1 MTLTPLV
8 PSGGLY
14 FAAAYY
20 CGYNN
25 TVRITYDPA
34 KNAANIERRDLSF
47 DLIADL
53 DWSTAVIVE
62 DMRRD
67 YGEPRFRAFGYI
79 GDRLYA
85 AVFTPRRDALHVI
98 SLRKANSREVKRHG

>member
-1 MTLTPLV
+1 MKV
-8 PSGGLY
+8 
-14 FAAAYY
+14 
-20 CGYNN
+20 
-25 TVRITYDPA
+25 TYDPI
-34 KNAANIERRDLSF
+34 KNVDNIERRGLPF

-53 DWSTAVIVE
+53 DWATAVIVE
-62 DMRRD
+62 DIRRD
-67 YGEPRFRAFGYI
+67 YGERRYRVFGYI